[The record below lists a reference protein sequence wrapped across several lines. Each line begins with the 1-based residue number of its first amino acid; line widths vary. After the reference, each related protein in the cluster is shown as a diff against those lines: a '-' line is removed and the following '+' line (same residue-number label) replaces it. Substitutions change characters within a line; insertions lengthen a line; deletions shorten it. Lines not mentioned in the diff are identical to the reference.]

1 MSDLFLFQNIPVF
14 REKGCGFIGE
24 DADLLEK
31 KTPVFL
37 VSWKGFLGVDCRR

>member
-37 VSWKGFLGVDCRR
+37 VSWKGLLGVDCRR